1 MTMTETTPTAEV
13 PHDERIAASAARL
26 AGIAPEQI
34 AAAVDTIGRWL
45 AMAGVPTAD
54 EAGFDPEQYAGE
66 ALAAADVLALR
77 APFRRDTPALSP
89 DEWAAVEHFGFDRPE
104 TTTEHE
110 EHDHA

>member
-13 PHDERIAASAARL
+13 PHDERIAASAVRL

-45 AMAGVPTAD
+45 AMAGVPDAT
-54 EAGFDPEQYAGE
+54 EPGFDPEQYAGE
-66 ALAAADVLALR
+66 AFAAADVLGTR
-77 APFRRDTPALSP
+77 APFRRTNPALSA
-89 DEWAAVEHFGFDRPE
+89 DEWDAVVRFGFDRPE